1 MSTAPDENP
10 HTSPGSARPR
20 RPSRRTPPP
29 PADEDARRERL
40 EQFHTHLS
48 EQVLSLTSS
57 TAWTSWLQTAA
68 RFHSYS
74 FRNTIAIWSQR
85 PEASQVAGYRVWQSM
100 GRQVRTGERG
110 IEILAPVTRRV
121 GDDDAD
127 AAVGVGTGGAVG
139 RPRVVAKEPGTLTPR
154 ARRVVGY
161 RIAHVFDISQTD
173 GEPIASSEAVTPA
186 LLTGEAPAQL
196 WDGLARQV
204 REAGYDLV
212 VEPLSGG
219 ANGLTH
225 FTDRVVTVIPT
236 LEPAQRVKTLTHE
249 LAHLNLHEPDTVAAQ
264 PNSSLV
270 VCRGRIEVEAESVAF
285 LVTSAHGMDSSAYSL
300 AYVAGWAQQ
309 AGGDIEATLADTAT
323 RVLGAAH
330 RILDRL
336 DRDNPAALPVA
347 EDAVPFDLSGP
358 LRTPSDLIPPAD
370 RSHHPI
376 PSPGATDIVQARR
389 GVSR

>member
-1 MSTAPDENP
+1 MSTAPDE
-10 HTSPGSARPR
+10 HTHNWQGSAKTR
-20 RPSRRTPPP
+20 RPARP

-40 EQFHTHLS
+40 EQFHSRLS
-48 EQVLSLTSS
+48 EQVLSLSTS
-57 TAWTSWLQTAA
+57 TAWTDWLQTAA

-85 PEASQVAGYRVWQSM
+85 PEATQVAGYRAWQAM
-100 GRQVRTGERG
+100 GRQVRKGERG

-121 GDDDAD
+121 EDDDAD
-127 AAVGVGTGGAVG
+127 ARAGTGTGGGVG
-139 RPRVVAKEPGTLTPR
+139 RPRGAAKEPGMLTPPP
-154 ARRVVGY
+154 RRVVGY

-173 GEPIASSEAVTPA
+173 GEPIASLEAVAPA
-186 LLTGEAPAQL
+186 LLTGEAPVQL

-249 LAHLNLHEPDTVAAQ
+249 LAHLTLHEPGDAAAQ

-285 LVTSAHGMDSSAYSL
+285 LVTSAHGMDSSAYSF

-336 DRDNPAALPVA
+336 DRDNPGPLPVA
-347 EDAVPFDLSGP
+347 EDAVPFDLPGP
-358 LRTPSDLIPPAD
+358 LRTPSVLIPPAD
-370 RSHHPI
+370 RSRHPI
-376 PSPGATDIVQARR
+376 ASPGATDIVQAQR

>member
-1 MSTAPDENP
+1 MSTAPDE
-10 HTSPGSARPR
+10 HTHNWQGSAKTR
-20 RPSRRTPPP
+20 RPARP

-40 EQFHTHLS
+40 EQFHSRLS

-57 TAWTSWLQTAA
+57 TAWTDWLQTAA

-85 PEASQVAGYRVWQSM
+85 PEATQVAGYRVWQSM
-100 GRQVRTGERG
+100 GRQVRKGERG

-121 GDDDAD
+121 EDDDAE
-127 AAVGVGTGGAVG
+127 AGARARPGGGVG
-139 RPRVVAKEPGTLTPR
+139 RPRGAAKEPGTLPPPPR
-154 ARRVVGY
+154 KVVGY

-173 GEPIASSEAVTPA
+173 GEPIASLEAVTPA
-186 LLTGEAPAQL
+186 LLTGEAPVQL

-212 VEPLSGG
+212 VQPLSGG

-236 LEPAQRVKTLTHE
+236 LQPAQRVKTLTHE
-249 LAHLNLHEPDTVAAQ
+249 LAHLTLHEPGHAAAQ

-270 VCRGRIEVEAESVAF
+270 VCRGQIEVEAESVAF
-285 LVTSAHGMDSSAYSL
+285 LVTSAHGMDSSAYSF

-336 DRDNPAALPVA
+336 DRDNPAPPPVA
-347 EDAVPFDLSGP
+347 EDAVPFELSRP
-358 LRTPSDLIPPAD
+358 LRTPSDLTPPAD

-376 PSPGATDIVQARR
+376 ASPGATDIVQAQR

>member
-1 MSTAPDENP
+1 MSTAPDEDT
-10 HTSPGSARPR
+10 HTSQGSAKTR
-20 RPSRRTPPP
+20 RPARP
-29 PADEDARRERL
+29 PADEDTRRERL
-40 EQFHTHLS
+40 EQFHSRLS
-48 EQVLSLTSS
+48 AQVLSLSSS
-57 TAWTSWLQTAA
+57 TAWTDWLQTAA

-85 PEASQVAGYRVWQSM
+85 PEATQVAGYRVWQSM
-100 GRQVRTGERG
+100 GRQVRKGERG

-121 GDDDAD
+121 EDDDAD
-127 AAVGVGTGGAVG
+127 AGARARPGGGVG
-139 RPRVVAKEPGTLTPR
+139 RPRAAKAPGMLTQPPR
-154 ARRVVGY
+154 KVVGY

-173 GEPIASSEAVTPA
+173 GEPIASFEAVTPA
-186 LLTGEAPAQL
+186 LLTGEAPVQL

-236 LEPAQRVKTLTHE
+236 LQPAQRVKTLTHE
-249 LAHLNLHEPDTVAAQ
+249 LAHLTLHEPGDAAAQ

-285 LVTSAHGMDSSAYSL
+285 LVTSAHGMDSSAYSF

-336 DRDNPAALPVA
+336 DRDNPAPLPVA
-347 EDAVPFDLSGP
+347 EDAVPFELSGP
-358 LRTPSDLIPPAD
+358 LRTPSVLTRPAD
-370 RSHHPI
+370 RSHHPVA
-376 PSPGATDIVQARR
+376 SPGATDIVQAQR